1 MERDGVIE
9 GVTNMMG
16 VRPISATSSNKFVSI
31 PFRNNNFDGERNKV
45 RCVALERID
54 ASRSTVPRGN

>member
-1 MERDGVIE
+1 MEKDGVIE
-9 GVTNMMG
+9 GVTDMMG

-45 RCVALERID
+45 RCVALRCVGE
-54 ASRSTVPRGN
+54 N